1 MEPVRTLIVDDEPMA
16 RAHLRSLLEAR
27 GDIAVVGEA
36 GDGNRAVELIRQLAP
51 ELVLLDVQM
60 PELNG
65 FEVVRSV
72 GVERMPAVVFVTA
85 YDQHAL
91 AAFEVHAL
99 DYILKPVNRIRFTQ
113 AMDRVVNL
121 VRAGVPGPGS
131 HSLARLLDELATLRS
146 SAQRLA
152 VKAGDRVL
160 YLKVSEIDWIEAAD
174 DSVRIHIG
182 RQVYQHRATMAE
194 LEDRLRGS
202 SFMRIHRSTI
212 VNVERIREF
221 QPWFQGDWIVVLAD
235 GTRLQS
241 GKRYRQR
248 IKALLER

>member
-1 MEPVRTLIVDDEPMA
+1 MERVRTLVVDDEPMA
-16 RAHLRSLLEAR
+16 RAHLRSLLDAR
-27 GDIAVVGEA
+27 GDIVVVGEA
-36 GDGNRAVELIRQLAP
+36 GDGNSAVELIRQLGP

-99 DYILKPVNRIRFTQ
+99 DYILKPVNRTRFKL

-121 VRAGVPGPGS
+121 VRAGALGPGS
-131 HSLARLLDELATLRS
+131 HSLARLLDELATMRS
-146 SAQRLA
+146 GAPRLA

-182 RQVYQHRATMAE
+182 RQVYEHRATMAE
-194 LEDRLRGS
+194 LEERLRGS
-202 SFMRIHRSTI
+202 AFLRIHRSTL

-235 GTRLQS
+235 GTRLRS